1 MKKRIAG
8 ALQTPRTALHVNAAV
23 RLARGFL
30 AESRQIIEM
39 KIDVIGD
46 HQVEIAVAV
55 VVGKGRAGGEAAIAH
70 PRLLGHVSK
79 SAVAIVAIKHVPAQA
94 GDVNIWPAIIVV
106 VAHRAAHGKTGIAHA
121 GLIGHIGE
129 RAIVIVVIKRA
140 AGFFALQGHGHRGR
154 VCEINV
160 QPAVAVVVN
169 EQNPAAH
176 ALHNEFFLRRDF
188 VRKMN
193 AGGGGDIDKLRRR
206 SRAGIPCFA
215 VRGCLLARYRSRK
228 K

>member
-1 MKKRIAG
+1 
-8 ALQTPRTALHVNAAV
+8 
-23 RLARGFL
+23 
-30 AESRQIIEM
+30 M

-70 PRLLGHVSK
+70 ACLLGYVSK

-94 GDVNIWPAIIVV
+94 GDVNIRPAIIVI
-106 VAHRAAHGKTGIAHA
+106 VAHGAAHGKARRA
-121 GLIGHIGE
+121 DARSIGHICE
-129 RAIVIVVIKRA
+129 SAIVIVVIKRA
-140 AGFFALQGHGHRGR
+140 AGLFAFQRHGHRR
-154 VCEINV
+154 SISEIDI

-176 ALHNEFFLRRDF
+176 ALHNEFFLRRYF
-188 VRKMN
+188 MRKMN
-193 AGGGGDIDKLRRR
+193 AGNGGDIDKLRRR

-215 VRGCLLARYRSRK
+215 VRRGLFAGYLSFENEERK
-228 K
+228 KKRCATLPNRPIHWIPRRTS